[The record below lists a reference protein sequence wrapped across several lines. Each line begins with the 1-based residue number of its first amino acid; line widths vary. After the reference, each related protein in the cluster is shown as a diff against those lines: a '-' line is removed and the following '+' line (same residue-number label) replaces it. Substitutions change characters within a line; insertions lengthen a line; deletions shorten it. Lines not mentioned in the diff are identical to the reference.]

1 MHNVLSLLPQ
11 RLALLLALCATS
23 ACAHTPLPVAAKE
36 PNPMTDPTAAPAGN
50 PHLSVEE
57 VGKRFLR
64 LLDSIHTR
72 DDITKERVEEV
83 MGLRLSLSVDGT
95 FYGAEQNEKDGWI
108 WTVNFYPEGDLN
120 KNGVG
125 LRFINEDR
133 LANMTPVCS
142 LNFDYYDKFLKGI
155 GFISSVNVG
164 EMGEIINLYYNRGEI
179 DLTLTPQNRT
189 PGKESDLCVQSLA
202 TLNW

>member
-1 MHNVLSLLPQ
+1 
-11 RLALLLALCATS
+11 
-23 ACAHTPLPVAAKE
+23 
-36 PNPMTDPTAAPAGN
+36 MTDPTAAPAGN

-95 FYGAEQNEKDGWI
+95 FYGAEQNEKDGWL
-108 WTVNFYPEGDLN
+108 WTVNFYPEGIAN
-120 KNGVG
+120 PKKGVG
-125 LRFINEDR
+125 LRFINREER
-133 LANMTPVCS
+133 VANMMAICAM
-142 LNFDYYDKFLKGI
+142 NFERYDKYLTEA
-155 GFISSVNVG
+155 GFVRSENI
-164 EMGEIINLYYNRGEI
+164 GEIGEI
-179 DLTLTPQNRT
+179 VNFYYGRSEILLSLVPQNKF
-189 PGKESDLCVQSLA
+189 PGEESELCVQSLQ